1 MQLVLSF
8 KTILAFLALSF
19 VCHEIHELSHTTI
32 AYLQCNCW
40 GGRDFNAWTI
50 CTSCGQD
57 VKTVWATIAGPLF
70 TYTMV
75 WTAWW
80 LMSPLRSIRQ
90 QSFGFALLWANLP
103 FARLFT
109 VLMRGGDEG
118 VITRTITGQ
127 QILPIDLWFMEIITV
142 LLLLLP
148 AILRAWNL
156 LLIKKRI
163 LVFISFLLIPMLIQF
178 ITMHKLGNDLLEKG
192 LLTQY
197 DLTFSPALVLS
208 WNIFWLVI
216 LLVCFKYNTR
226 LLNWDENLAFSPVVE
241 KATQVEY

>member
-19 VCHEIHELSHTTI
+19 VCHEIHELSHI
-32 AYLQCNCW
+32 SVAYLQCNCW

-75 WTAWW
+75 WIAWW
-80 LMSPLRSIRQ
+80 LMSPLRSIPQ

-103 FARLFT
+103 FARFFT

-148 AILRAWNL
+148 AILRAWNI

-163 LVFISFLLIPMLIQF
+163 LVFISFLLLPMLIQF
-178 ITMHKLGNDLLEKG
+178 FAMHKLGNALLEKG
-192 LLTQY
+192 LLAQY
-197 DLTFSPALVLS
+197 DLTFSPALVLY
-208 WNIFWLVI
+208 WNIFWFVI
-216 LLVCFKYNTR
+216 LLVFCKYNTR
-226 LLNWDENLAFSPVVE
+226 LLKEDESLAFSAVIK
-241 KATQVEY
+241 KANSVAC

>member
-19 VCHEIHELSHTTI
+19 VCHEIHELSHTTV
-32 AYLQCNCW
+32 AWLQCNCW

-50 CTSCGQD
+50 CTSCGED
-57 VKTVWATIAGPLF
+57 VNTIWATVAGPLF

-80 LMSPLRSIRQ
+80 LMSPLRSIRL

-148 AILRAWNL
+148 AIIRAWNL
-156 LLIKKRI
+156 LMIKRRV
-163 LVFISFLLIPMLIQF
+163 LVFITFLLLPMLIQF
-178 ITMHKLGNDLLEKG
+178 FTMHKLGNG
-192 LLTQY
+192 LLKAGILAQY
-197 DLTFSPALVLS
+197 DLSFSPALVLI
-208 WNIFWLVI
+208 WNLFWLVI
-216 LLVCFKYNTR
+216 LLVFFKFNAR
-226 LLNWDENLAFSPVVE
+226 LLTWDEKWEFAAAVKKESAAVN
-241 KATQVEY
+241 